1 MKIGKEAQRTART
14 LLKASMPEGK
24 VDLNL
29 VRTIVGKLS
38 ATKPRGYLAVIGA
51 FWRLVKLEI
60 AKTDA
65 VIETAVPLDGGMQ
78 QKVVADL
85 QSKYGNQI
93 EATFQVN
100 PELIGG
106 MRIRVGSDVW
116 DGSVKNRIERLSDK
130 FC

>member
-14 LLKASMPEGK
+14 LLKASMPGGK
-24 VDLNL
+24 VDLNV

-38 ATKPRGYLAVIGA
+38 ANKPRGYLGVIGA

-65 VIETAVPLDGGMQ
+65 VIESAVPLEGGMQ

-93 EATFQVN
+93 EASFEVN

-116 DGSVKNRIERLSDK
+116 DGSVKNRIERLSNK